1 VTVQLSKEE
10 ETLVESVRQ
19 LGLSPAKVNRLLAGL
34 NSNALVETSRQ
45 EKNKGSLSIDDDLA
59 GVYSNAYRRALAV
72 ALERKALIDSGLL
85 SEEKTHTH
93 NGLDVILEA
102 LKTRPQSEKLSV
114 SDLTMLILASNLGGN
129 KAEGGISLRDLLPL
143 LQKGGQLSVSDV
155 VALLERAKPPPSAP
169 PMPQANTSGLGDI
182 FDESIKQIL
191 RDKIVEA
198 LKSETKRGPSADWGG
213 IASRIID
220 TIRDVTGK
228 IPPPQ
233 APPPETISGE
243 PIPLA
248 AESLP
253 SEAVTAPSLE
263 ASAASPS
270 VSSETPILPEQSA
283 KIAPATT
290 SSTTEKELGGI
301 EG

>member
-85 SEEKTHTH
+85 SEEKAQTH
-93 NGLDVILEA
+93 NGLDVIVDA
-102 LKTRPQSEKLSV
+102 LKARPQGEKLSV

-129 KAEGGISLRDLLPL
+129 KADSGISVRDLLPL
-143 LQKGGQLSVSDV
+143 LSKRELTVADV
-155 VALLERAKPPPSAP
+155 MAILDKTRPPPPAP
-169 PMPQANTSGLGDI
+169 IPQSNSGGLSEI
-182 FDESIKQIL
+182 FDDSVKTVL
-191 RDKIVEA
+191 REKIVKA
-198 LKSETKRGPSADWGG
+198 LTEESKKGPPTDWGQVANHVIEAIRG
-213 IASRIID
+213 LTSR
-220 TIRDVTGK
+220 
-228 IPPPQ
+228 IPPPE
-233 APPPETISGE
+233 APPPETISAE
-243 PIPLA
+243 AVPLA
-248 AESLP
+248 AESPSQAAAAAASPPP
-253 SEAVTAPSLE
+253 SETTTASPSE
-263 ASAASPS
+263 SSAASPS
-270 VSSETPILPEQSA
+270 
-283 KIAPATT
+283 T
-290 SSTTEKELGGI
+290 SGTSGQDFGGI